1 MKVIRNTD
9 NAAERIDELCR
20 LLDYYARKY
29 YTEDS
34 PVVTDAEYDSLFA
47 ELISLETEHPELAR
61 SDSPTKRVGGAVL
74 DRFEKVTHNVP
85 MGSLSDVFDYD
96 ELGDFLKKTDYT
108 GYYSVECKIDGL
120 SVSLLYEQGKFVRG
134 ATRGDGFVGENVTEN
149 LRTVRSIPLEI
160 PYGGMLEVRGEVY
173 MPRKSFA
180 RLNEKRDEAGLQP
193 FANPRNA
200 AAGSL
205 RQLDS
210 KIAAERGLDIYIF
223 NIQACDRHFD
233 SHSEGLDFLSEL
245 GFNVIPY
252 RNREN
257 TYSGICRRIE
267 EIGQARRTLPCDID
281 GVVIKADEIEARKR
295 IGELAGRPKWAIAYK
310 FPPEQQ
316 KTLLKDIT
324 VQVGRTGALTPT
336 AELEPVR
343 LAGTTVSRA
352 TLHNIDFI
360 TERDIRIGDTVTVQK
375 AGDIIPEIV
384 SVCREMRSPDS
395 VPYSMP
401 ERCPSCGETVSR
413 EPGTAA
419 VLCTNADCP
428 AQLERTL
435 IHFASRDA
443 MGIDGLGPKIVK
455 LLIDSGLVHGIA
467 DLYSLK
473 ADDLIPLERMGEA
486 SAAKLVSAIDT
497 SRSRGAAKLIYALGI
512 RQVGASAAAALAS
525 YFGSVEALAQATPE
539 ELVLLNDIGEITAQN
554 ISCFFSHPKSQA
566 LISALKSVGV
576 RTDADRVEKEGGSL
590 EGLTFVLT
598 GTLPTMTRNE
608 ASALIERFGGKTSS
622 SVSGSTDY
630 LVAGDKAGSKLA
642 KAEKLG
648 VKILTEG
655 ELVAMANGSSD
666 RS

>member
-1 MKVIRNTD
+1 MKAIKKTD
-9 NAAERIDELCR
+9 NAEKRIAELCR
-20 LLDYYARKY
+20 LLGYYARKY
-29 YTEDS
+29 YTEDA
-34 PVVTDAEYDSLFA
+34 PVVTDAEYDRLFS
-47 ELISLETEHPELAR
+47 ELISLETEYPELAR

-74 DRFEKVTHNVP
+74 DKFEKVTHSVP
-85 MGSLSDVFDYD
+85 MGSLSDVFDYG
-96 ELGDFLKKTDYT
+96 ELNDFLKKTDYN
-108 GYYSVECKIDGL
+108 GDYSVECKIDGL
-120 SVSLLYEQGKFVRG
+120 SVSLLYEHGKFVRG
-134 ATRGDGFVGENVTEN
+134 ATRGDGLVGENVTEN

-160 PYGGMLEVRGEVY
+160 SYDGMLEVRGEVY

-223 NIQACDRHFD
+223 NIQACDRKFE
-233 SHSEGLDFLSEL
+233 SHSEGLDFLSKL

-257 TYSGICRRIE
+257 TYSGICGRIE
-267 EIGQARRTLPCDID
+267 EIGRARRSLPCDID
-281 GVVIKADEIEARKR
+281 GVVIKADDIEARKQ
-295 IGELAGRPKWAIAYK
+295 IGELAGRPKWAVAYK

-316 KTLLKDIT
+316 NTLLKDIT

-384 SVCREMRSPDS
+384 SVCREMRPAGA
-395 VPYSMP
+395 VPYNMP
-401 ERCPSCGETVSR
+401 EYCPSCGEPVSR

-435 IHFASRDA
+435 VHFASRDA
-443 MGIDGLGPKIVK
+443 MSIDGMGPKVVK
-455 LLIDSGLVHGIA
+455 LLIDSGLVNGIA

-473 ADDLIPLERMGEA
+473 SDDLIPLDRMGET
-486 SAAKLVSAIDT
+486 SAAKLISAIDA
-497 SRSRGAAKLIYALGI
+497 SRGRGAAKLIYALGI
-512 RQVGASAAAALAS
+512 RQVGASAATALAS
-525 YFGSVEALAQATPE
+525 HFGSVEALAQATTD
-539 ELVLLNDIGEITAQN
+539 ELVSVEDIGEITAQN
-554 ISCFFSHPKSQA
+554 ISCFFSHPKSKE
-566 LISALKSVGV
+566 LIAELKAAGV
-576 RTDADRVEKEGGSL
+576 RTDADKIQKAGASL
-590 EGLTFVLT
+590 DGLTFVLT
-598 GTLPTMTRNE
+598 GTLPTMTRSE

-622 SVSGSTDY
+622 AVSASTDY

-648 VKILTEG
+648 VKILTES
-655 ELVAMANGSSD
+655 ELIELANNHS
-666 RS
+666 